1 MSKADQSLLCW
12 RKSSK
17 SAASNCVEVASHDT
31 SILVRDSKDPHGP
44 VMRFEQQDWAAF
56 VGLVKTSTRDGGVPS

>member
-1 MSKADQSLLCW
+1 VSKADQSLLCW

-17 SAASNCVEVASHDT
+17 SAASNCVEVASQDE

-44 VMRFEQQDWAAF
+44 VMRFGQRDWAAF
-56 VGLVKTSTRDGGVPS
+56 VRLVRTSTGDGVVPT